1 LLDNGVALGTNL
13 LVGSVLN
20 RMRDKDPRRFGKTQR
35 GRLSLGGIDKHV
47 GRDDNRRLAVIL
59 EPYCVVQTA
68 RYAGP
73 SIGEAFDNEVALLQH
88 LLTQVIGGRTG
99 RRQFPIM
106 FDFDVG
112 H

>member
-1 LLDNGVALGTNL
+1 
-13 LVGSVLN
+13 
-20 RMRDKDPRRFGKTQR
+20 MRHENPWRFGETKR

-47 GRDDNRRLAVIL
+47 SRDHNRRLAVIL